1 MKKRVDL
8 FEQKG
13 QPSLGEAST
22 ALKAITI
29 TLLSTTY
36 VRPLICYKQIAGFY
50 TLSDNNNIDNRDSL

>member
-1 MKKRVDL
+1 LREKVDL

-29 TLLSTTY
+29 TLLSATY
-36 VRPLICYKQIAGFY
+36 VLALIDYKRLGESF
-50 TLSDNNNIDNRDSL
+50 TPIDDYH